1 MVNLVYCLIKSS
13 IHQNKE
19 VNKRQHVLLFMMKIG
34 GKDMQV
40 IERKSN
46 LNYRL
51 KISFTLSI
59 LTCAYTFI
67 FANDISMLQTQEA

>member
-1 MVNLVYCLIKSS
+1 
-13 IHQNKE
+13 
-19 VNKRQHVLLFMMKIG
+19 
-34 GKDMQV
+34 MQV

-51 KISFTLSI
+51 KIPFTLSI